1 MMPAQRTI
9 LHVEDNFDNRLL
21 VRRLLQASGYALVEA
36 ENATGAMNVLKT
48 LRPDLILMDINMP
61 DMDGYTLTSQIKSFP
76 HLINVPVIAI
86 TANVMKGDRERTL
99 QAGCDGYIEKP
110 IDVDRFIDQVE
121 KFFR

>member
-1 MMPAQRTI
+1 MPAPRTI

-21 VRRLLQASGYALVEA
+21 VRRLLNASGYKLVEA
-36 ENATGAMNVLKT
+36 ENAAGAMNVLKT

-61 DMDGYTLTSQIKSFP
+61 DIDGYTLTSQIKSFP
-76 HLINVPVIAI
+76 HLLAVPVIAI

-110 IDVDRFIDQVE
+110 IDVDRFVDQVE
-121 KFFR
+121 IFLK